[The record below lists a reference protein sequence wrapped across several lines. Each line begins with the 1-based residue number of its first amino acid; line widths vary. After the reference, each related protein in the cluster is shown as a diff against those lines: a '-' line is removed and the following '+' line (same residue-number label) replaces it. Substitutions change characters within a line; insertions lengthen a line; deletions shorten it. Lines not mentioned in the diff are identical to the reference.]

1 MLDIIVGRVLI
12 LTFFKNMIEKD
23 GEQAPLRKAL
33 AAKPDDPILSLET
46 HTVEGEK

>member
-1 MLDIIVGRVLI
+1 MV
-12 LTFFKNMIEKD
+12 EKD

-33 AAKPDDPILSLET
+33 AVKPDDLILSLET